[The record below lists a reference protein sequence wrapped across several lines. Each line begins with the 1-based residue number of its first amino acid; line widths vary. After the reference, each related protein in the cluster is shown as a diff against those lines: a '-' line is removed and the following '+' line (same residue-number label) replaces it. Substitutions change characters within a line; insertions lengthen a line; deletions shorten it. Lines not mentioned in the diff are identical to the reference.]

1 MAVGFSFQ
9 KAKREKIWV
18 KLLLNGP
25 SGSGKTYTALRL
37 ATGMLSKV
45 GGAGIAAIDT
55 ENGRIRYYANEFEFF
70 DLQLGEPYTSESY
83 IEAINAAVD
92 NGFKVLI
99 IDSLSHEWKW
109 LNEIHDKMPGNS
121 FTNWGKLKPRHAA
134 LMEKILQSPIHI
146 IATARGKDDYVME
159 DKNGKQ
165 IPKKVGVGSQQEKDI
180 EYNYTVTFNIDQET
194 HVASVAKDNTHLF
207 EGRYDKLTEKDGS
220 NLIDWATSGEGE
232 MPTEPVSK
240 PTFVAPSDSN
250 DLDSKVIECKDLFA
264 SRMDEGISKDFLYDI
279 VKKHNAGN
287 KNFMQIKDID
297 VLNTIIKEI
306 KEV

>member
-1 MAVGFSFQ
+1 MAVGFGFQ

-55 ENGRIRYYANEFEFF
+55 ENGRIRYYANEFDFF

-109 LNEIHDKMPGNS
+109 LNEVHDKMPGNS

-232 MPTEPVSK
+232 MPTEPASK
-240 PTFVAPSDSN
+240 PTFVAPIDSN

>member
-240 PTFVAPSDSN
+240 PTFVAPSSSN

>member
-25 SGSGKTYTALRL
+25 SGSGKTYTALRI

-109 LNEIHDKMPGNS
+109 LNEVHDKMPGNS

-146 IATARGKDDYVME
+146 VATARGKDDYVME

-232 MPTEPVSK
+232 MPTEPISK
-240 PTFVAPSDSN
+240 PTFVAQSSSN

-264 SRMDEGISKDFLYDI
+264 SRMDDGISKDFLYDI

>member
-109 LNEIHDKMPGNS
+109 LNEVHDKMPGNS

-240 PTFVAPSDSN
+240 PTFVAPSSSN

>member
-1 MAVGFSFQ
+1 
-9 KAKREKIWV
+9 
-18 KLLLNGP
+18 
-25 SGSGKTYTALRL
+25 
-37 ATGMLSKV
+37 
-45 GGAGIAAIDT
+45 
-55 ENGRIRYYANEFEFF
+55 
-70 DLQLGEPYTSESY
+70 
-83 IEAINAAVD
+83 
-92 NGFKVLI
+92 
-99 IDSLSHEWKW
+99 
-109 LNEIHDKMPGNS
+109 
-121 FTNWGKLKPRHAA
+121 
-134 LMEKILQSPIHI
+134 MEKILQSPIHI

-207 EGRYDKLTEKDGS
+207 EGRYDKLTEKDGA

-264 SRMDEGISKDFLYDI
+264 SRMDDGISKDFLYDI